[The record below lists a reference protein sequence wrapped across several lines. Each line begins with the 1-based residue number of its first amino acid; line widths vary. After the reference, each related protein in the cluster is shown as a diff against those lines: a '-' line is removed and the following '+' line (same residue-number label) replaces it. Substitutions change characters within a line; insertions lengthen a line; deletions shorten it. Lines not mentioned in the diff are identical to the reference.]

1 MILVYSP
8 RCWCCCWVAVGLL
21 LHGGKGNSL
30 ADPAALDGVSLSMPA
45 VGEHTLR
52 IVGPGTLELFRING
66 MPPGGPVDGWNFP
79 VSGGVFSGPDPA
91 VLQVLVDGQPVAVTA
106 VGFRRRALYAPL
118 QTRDLRVESRLYL
131 QLAAPIPSGASVS
144 VTNPDGTV
152 WPASLSFSAVAD
164 PLRLSQV
171 IHTNQEGYTT
181 SQPKQAMVGA
191 SLGNLGELAL
201 DPGAGFSL
209 LDAGTGAVVYSGA
222 LTRRLDAGWTM
233 SPLPYQ
239 EVLQA
244 DFSAFQTPGAYR
256 LQVPGLGV
264 SRVFV
269 IDDSAVMGV
278 VRAYALGLYQQ
289 RSGFA
294 VGLPWSRHAHGA
306 SHLAPAQVP
315 VPSAS
320 FVKAWQNIAS
330 ANSNYSTN
338 PRHTAPRLATEADQL
353 YPFVNQ
359 GPVDVSG
366 GHYDAGDYSKY
377 TINSAQMLHYLT
389 FAVDSLPGVAGLD
402 NLGLPESGDGV
413 SDLLQEAMHEAAF
426 LAKMQDADGG
436 FYFLVYPKERKY
448 EDDVL
453 PDQGDPQ
460 IVFPKNTAATAAAT
474 AALAELASSPVFKT
488 LYPALAATYLQKA
501 QLGWQFLMTAIAT
514 HGKDG
519 SYQKITHYGDVFMH
533 DDELAWAA
541 GSIFLATGDA
551 TAHDLLRAWYDPAN
565 RDTRRWSWWRLF
577 EAYGCAARSY
587 AFAVSSGRLTSAQ
600 VDPVYY
606 AKCRAEVLA
615 AGDDALGRSLTNAY
629 GTAFDA
635 ASKRSRS
642 AGWYFSSERAFD
654 ITAARALQ
662 DKTGYLE
669 AIHTNLNYELGTNPV
684 NVTYVTGLGQ
694 RRQREIVNQ
703 YGLNDRRAL
712 PPSGLPI
719 GNLQTGIPWL
729 SLYGSEP
736 GSLTYPQDSLQE
748 RPYPFYDRW
757 TDTFNTATE
766 AVTVDA
772 ARSLASLAVL
782 AAATPAATQ
791 AWNGNPATI
800 DAPPTDVT
808 VGTPVTVTLSSPGMD
823 LSGARIVWESG
834 DVEPAFGGSS
844 WTFTPVSVGL
854 QWVEAEAA
862 WPDGRRVAAAASFS
876 TKVAGGD
883 HPFVNDAN
891 TLALYHFD
899 GSWQDAGSHG
909 FDLTAAGAVT
919 AATDNRGWMA
929 VPEGGTARFTGLGQ
943 SLKVTF
949 PDTLI
954 MPTAARPNLT
964 VEARIYPRAWKSY
977 GVANAPVVSLRQE
990 WDNSLELRDGKW
1002 NSPAAPVVAAG
1013 NVVAVT
1019 SAGWAA
1025 TCAFNTWHHLKIT
1038 VTSAGSIQCTLD
1050 GILIGSGT
1058 AAGWGNRGNA
1068 WVLTL
1073 GNFDGDLDEVRISN
1087 IIR

>member
-1 MILVYSP
+1 MNLFRHQGS
-8 RCWCCCWVAVGLL
+8 LL
-21 LHGGKGNSL
+21 FCL
-30 ADPAALDGVSLSMPA
+30 AGSVFWYGITDFSRADTAALEGVSLSIPA
-45 VGEHTLR
+45 VGEHALH
-52 IVGPGTLELFRING
+52 ILAPGTLELLRING
-66 MPPGGPVDGWNFP
+66 MPAGGPVDGWNFS

-91 VLQVLVDGQPVAVTA
+91 LLNVTVNGQPVAVTG
-106 VGFRRRALYAPL
+106 VGFRRRALSAPL
-118 QTRDLRVESRLYL
+118 SVRDLRAESRLYL
-131 QLAAPIPSGASVS
+131 QLAAPVPAGASVI
-144 VTNPDGTV
+144 VTNPDGSV
-152 WPASLSFSAVAD
+152 WPSSLTFSAVAD
-164 PLRLSQV
+164 PLRLSQA

-181 SQPKQAMVGA
+181 NQPKQAMVGA
-191 SLGNLGELAL
+191 SLGSLGELAL
-201 DPGAGFSL
+201 DPAAGFSL
-209 LDAGTGAVVYSGA
+209 VDASTGAVVYSGS
-222 LTRRLDAGWTM
+222 LTRRLDVGFTM

-244 DFSAFQTPGAYR
+244 DFSAFQTAGSYR
-256 LQVPGLGV
+256 LKVPGLGV

-269 IDDSAVMGV
+269 IHDSAVMGA

-289 RSGFA
+289 RSGYA
-294 VGLPWSRHAHGA
+294 VGLPWSRHVHGA
-306 SHLAPAQVP
+306 SHMAPAQVP
-315 VPSAS
+315 VPAAS

-330 ANSNYSTN
+330 GNSNYTTN

-359 GPVDVSG
+359 GTVDVSG

-377 TINSAQMLHYLT
+377 TINSAQLLHYLT

-413 SDLLQEAMHEAAF
+413 SDVLQEAMHEAAF

-460 IVFPKNTAATAAAT
+460 IVYPKTTAATASAT
-474 AALAELASSPVFKT
+474 AALAELASSPQFKA

-501 QLGWQFLMTAIAT
+501 QLGWQFLTTAIAT
-514 HGKDG
+514 YGKDG

-551 TAHDLLRAWYDPAN
+551 TAHNLLKTWYDPSS

-587 AFAVSSGRLTSAQ
+587 AFAVSSGRLTLAQ
-600 VDPVYY
+600 VDAAFYD
-606 AKCRAEVLA
+606 KCRAEVQA
-615 AGDDALGRSLTNAY
+615 AGDDALNRSLTNAY
-629 GTAFDA
+629 GTAFDP

-654 ITAARALQ
+654 ITVARALQ

-669 AIHTNLNYELGTNPV
+669 AIHTNLNYELGTNPA
-684 NVTYVTGLGQ
+684 NVTYLTGVGQ

-703 YGLNDRRAL
+703 YALNDRRAL
-712 PPSGLPI
+712 PPSGIPV

-729 SLYGSEP
+729 SLYGTDP
-736 GSLTYPQDSLQE
+736 ASLTFPQDSLQVG
-748 RPYPFYDRW
+748 PYPFYDRW
-757 TDTFNTATE
+757 TDTFNTSTE
-766 AVTVDA
+766 AVSVDA

-791 AWNGNPATI
+791 PWNSNASTI
-800 DAPPTDVT
+800 NAPTADVT

-823 LSGARIVWESG
+823 LNGARIVWETG
-834 DVEPAFGGSS
+834 DVEPAFGGAS

-876 TKVAGGD
+876 TKVVSGD
-883 HPFVNDAN
+883 YPFVNDAN

-899 GSWQDAGSHG
+899 GSWQDSGNNG
-909 FDLTAAGAVT
+909 FHLTATGSVA

-929 VPEGGTARFTGLGQ
+929 FPAGGTARFTSLGQ
-943 SLKVTF
+943 SLSVSI
-949 PDTLI
+949 PDSFV
-954 MPTAARPNLT
+954 MPTSTRPNLT
-964 VEARIYPRAWKSY
+964 VEARIYPKAWKSY
-977 GVANAPVVSLRQE
+977 GVSNAPVVSLRQE

-1002 NSPAAPVVAAG
+1002 NSPAAPVVAGG
-1013 NVVAVT
+1013 NVVAVN
-1019 SAGWAA
+1019 SAAWTAA
-1025 TCAFNTWHHLKIT
+1025 CGFNTWHLLK
-1038 VTSAGSIQCTLD
+1038 VTISSGGSIQCTLD
-1050 GILIGSGT
+1050 GTVVGSGT
-1058 AAGWGNRGNA
+1058 AATWSNRTNA
-1068 WVLTL
+1068 WILTL

-1087 IIR
+1087 IVR